1 MEAQGGTEC
10 VESEGPCVCSV
21 TFRRLLSTG
30 VQLQGVPEEMKMAT
44 QSSVAMKGDGKV
56 IISKT
61 VKETELIYLER
72 EKR

>member
-1 MEAQGGTEC
+1 MC
-10 VESEGPCVCSV
+10 IPYKFS
-21 TFRRLLSTG
+21 
-30 VQLQGVPEEMKMAT
+30 EEMKMAT
-44 QSSVAMKGDGKV
+44 QRSVAMEGDGKV